1 MLGLVVGER
10 ERERDFRSPIPIIR
24 RPAHFETILPSF
36 FFSPPPPRR
45 PQLSLSFFFL
55 LFHPTKQTKNHQFPA
70 DSASLG
76 ASLDPGSMPDG
87 EGNAGNTNTN
97 TNNINTSGGGGGN
110 TATRGAATAGA
121 GATTDNGALPG
132 GAGGAAAAA
141 AGAHTYVWGTN
152 IDIASI
158 SRRLRRFLTGK
169 SFFFFFF

>member
-1 MLGLVVGER
+1 MER
-10 ERERDFRSPIPIIR
+10 ERKREINHPPRI
-24 RPAHFETILPSF
+24 FEPILPSCF
-36 FFSPPPPRR
+36 FLFFSPSFDLSSHSLTCSFSSLFPSPPK
-45 PQLSLSFFFL
+45 
-55 LFHPTKQTKNHQFPA
+55 HPHQFPA

-87 EGNAGNTNTN
+87 EGGNAGGNTN
-97 TNNINTSGGGGGN
+97 TNNINTSGGGGGGN

-121 GATTDNGALPG
+121 GATTDNGALPGG

-158 SRRLRRFLTGK
+158 SRRLRRFLTGE
-169 SFFFFFF
+169 FFF